1 MVYSETHQIESLHPS
16 LPGHFPGN
24 PIVPGVLILQRVLK
38 AAANSF
44 GAAVAEVTVAKFHA
58 RLKPDEQFNVVLERS
73 AKDAVHF
80 RVLRGDT
87 LISGGILK
95 LAGGRAESPES
106 LQ

>member
-1 MVYSETHQIESLHPS
+1 MVYSETHQIEPLHPS

-38 AAANSF
+38 AAASSF
-44 GAAVAEVTVAKFHA
+44 GAAVSDVTVAKFHA
-58 RLKPDEQFNVVLERS
+58 RLKPDEQFSIVLERS
-73 AKDAVHF
+73 ANGTIHF
-80 RVLRGDT
+80 RVLRGET